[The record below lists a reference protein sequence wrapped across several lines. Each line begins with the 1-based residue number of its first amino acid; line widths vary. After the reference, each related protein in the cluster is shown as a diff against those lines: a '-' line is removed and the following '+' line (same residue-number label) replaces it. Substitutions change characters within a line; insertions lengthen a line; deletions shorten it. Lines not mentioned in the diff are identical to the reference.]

1 MKQLHKINGKS
12 VQVPKNHQ
20 ELSIEINFDNDS
32 TDRQVNIVGFEWV
45 DKEAQDLLDFF
56 NLGMSGG
63 AGIFEGVP
71 HTITLQ
77 ENGSSLDLLDGYI
90 DLSTANWGRNQVV
103 ADSTPAAKIDWLNDV
118 ADSFTFEYLREIGK
132 IQDSDFVFVPYV
144 VSSVPN
150 YSDAMIATV
159 TIVFCTV
166 EIQDAFNQVKA
177 ALGKIGTGWE
187 AVGGVIELIFRILYA
202 LLLIVTVLNLILDL
216 IALIIQKIKYKPAMS
231 VNRLIE
237 IACDFK
243 GLTYTSDFL
252 FESTW
257 SKLHIIPESF
267 SNPADVEDDRIL
279 GFFAPNTT
287 EQNGYFQGTFGDLLR
302 AIKDTFNAK
311 VVINGKQLSIEKRN
325 KKLTTARF
333 KLPQY
338 DVENWKTNAEEVV
351 SSYLI
356 SFSYDSVEKQTI
368 NNWTGNNM
376 QAILDLK
383 VSTDPTLKL
392 LKNLNQVQSPF
403 ARATRKTTFTIPE
416 KIADNLLDDIGV
428 IVGVFVN
435 LANGVISVVNKAI
448 KTINK
453 LKSALSVIGIK
464 IKADFDPVPRLTDP
478 GLENLIDNRI
488 GMMLLDTDM
497 ITVPKLVL
505 LDVNS
510 NYKLNKISALNDTKL
525 TALNLFNE
533 FHISNTFA
541 PTANSAQRFEF
552 EYDQVEMNLTDVKN
566 VIEDRAVK
574 LPSGE
579 IVEVVS
585 CNWNPFTR
593 LATFVVRQRKLFTNN
608 LKQVILEPIGR

>member
-45 DKEAQDLLDFF
+45 DKEAQDLLDYF

-63 AGIFEGVP
+63 AGVFEGVP
-71 HTITLQ
+71 HKITLQ
-77 ENGSSLDLLDGYI
+77 ENGSSLDLFDGYI
-90 DLSTANWGRNQVV
+90 DLSSANWGRNQVV
-103 ADSTPAAKIDWLNDV
+103 ADSTPVAKIDWLNDI
-118 ADSFTFEYLREIGK
+118 ADSFTFDYLREIDK
-132 IQDSDFVFVPYV
+132 IKDSDFVFVPYV

-150 YSDAMIATV
+150 YSDSMITTV

-166 EIQDAFNQVKA
+166 EIEDAFNQVTA

-202 LLLIVTVLNLILDL
+202 LLLIVTILNLILDL

-279 GFFAPNTT
+279 GFFAPNRK

-351 SSYLI
+351 SSYLV

-416 KIADNLLDDIGV
+416 KIADALLDDIGV
-428 IVGVFVN
+428 VVGVFVN

-497 ITVPKLVL
+497 ISVPKLVL

-510 NYKLNKISALNDTKL
+510 NYRLNKISALNDTKL
-525 TALNLFNE
+525 TAVNLFNE

-541 PTANSAQRFEF
+541 PTANSAQRYEF
-552 EYDQVEMNLTDVKN
+552 EYDQVEMNLTDVQN

-608 LKQVILEPIGR
+608 LKQVILEPVGR

>member
-32 TDRQVNIVGFEWV
+32 TDRQVNIAAFEWV
-45 DKEAQDLLDFF
+45 DKEAQDLLDYF

-63 AGIFEGVP
+63 AGVFEGVP
-71 HTITLQ
+71 HKITLQ
-77 ENGSSLDLLDGYI
+77 ENGSSLDLFDGYI

-103 ADSTPAAKIDWLNDV
+103 ADSTPVAKIDWLNDI
-118 ADSFTFEYLREIGK
+118 ADSFTFDYLREINK
-132 IQDSDFVFVPYV
+132 IKDSDFVFVPYV

-150 YSDAMIATV
+150 YSDAMITTV
-159 TIVFCTV
+159 TIVFCSN
-166 EIQDAFNQVKA
+166 EIVKVHQSLA
-177 ALGKIGTGWE
+177 PKLAEIGTVVE
-187 AVGGVIELIFRILYA
+187 APGGAIGLIFEIIYA
-202 LLLIVTVLNLILDL
+202 VLLLVTVVDLLLDL
-216 IALIIQKIKYKPAMS
+216 IALIIQRIKYKPAMS

-267 SNPADVEDDRIL
+267 SNPEDVEDNRIL

-311 VVINGKQLSIEKRN
+311 VVINGKQLSIDKRN

-403 ARATRKTTFTIPE
+403 ARAIRKEKLTTPE
-416 KIADNLLDDIGV
+416 KIADALLDVLGV
-428 IVGVFVN
+428 NISILIS
-435 LANGVISVVNKAI
+435 LANGVLDIVNKAI

-453 LKSALSVIGIK
+453 IKKALAVIGIK
-464 IKADFDPVPRLTDP
+464 IKADLEPVPKLIDP
-478 GLENLIDNRI
+478 QLGNIIDNRT

-541 PTANSAQRFEF
+541 PTANSAQRYEF

>member
-45 DKEAQDLLDFF
+45 DKEAQDLLDYF

-63 AGIFEGVP
+63 AGVFEGVP
-71 HTITLQ
+71 HKITLQ
-77 ENGSSLDLLDGYI
+77 ENGSSLDLFDGYI

-103 ADSTPAAKIDWLNDV
+103 ADSTPVAKIDWLNDI
-118 ADSFTFEYLREIGK
+118 ADSFTFEYLREIDK
-132 IQDSDFVFVPYV
+132 IKDSDFVFVPYV

-150 YSDAMIATV
+150 YSDAMITTV

-166 EIQDAFNQVKA
+166 EIEDAFNQVSA

-202 LLLIVTVLNLILDL
+202 LLLIVTILNLILDL

-279 GFFAPNTT
+279 GFFAPNNK

-416 KIADNLLDDIGV
+416 KIADALLDDIGV
-428 IVGVFVN
+428 VVGVFVN

-497 ITVPKLVL
+497 ITVPKLAL

-510 NYKLNKISALNDTKL
+510 NYRLNKISALNDTKL

-541 PTANSAQRFEF
+541 PTANSAQRYEF
-552 EYDQVEMNLTDVKN
+552 EYDQVEMNLTDVQN

>member
-71 HTITLQ
+71 HKITLQ
-77 ENGSSLDLLDGYI
+77 ENGSSLDLFDGYI

-103 ADSTPAAKIDWLNDV
+103 ADSTPVAKIDWLNDV
-118 ADSFTFEYLREIGK
+118 ADSFTFEYLREINK
-132 IQDSDFVFVPYV
+132 IKDSDFVFVPYV

-150 YSDAMIATV
+150 YSDSMITTV
-159 TIVFCTV
+159 TIVFCST
-166 EIQDAFNQVKA
+166 ELS
-177 ALGKIGTGWE
+177 ALTSSISAKIGEIATVVN
-187 AVGGVIELIFRILYA
+187 APGGVIGLIFEIIYA
-202 LLLIVTVLNLILDL
+202 VVLLVTVVNLILDL
-216 IALIIQKIKYKPAMS
+216 IALIIQKIKYKPAMA

-279 GFFAPNTT
+279 GFFAPNTK

-311 VVINGKQLSIEKRN
+311 VVITGRELSIEKRN

-351 SSYLI
+351 SSYFI

-368 NNWTGNNM
+368 DNWAGNNM

-392 LKNLNQVQSPF
+392 LKNLAQVQIPF
-403 ARATRKTTFTIPE
+403 ARATRKTDLTTPE
-416 KIADNLLDDIGV
+416 KIADTLLDV
-428 IVGVFVN
+428 VGVAVSI
-435 LANGVISVVNKAI
+435 LVTVANAVIDTVNKAI

-453 LKSALSVIGIK
+453 LKKALAVIGIK
-464 IKADFDPVPRLTDP
+464 IKADTEPVPTLIDP
-478 GLENLIDNRI
+478 QLGNLIDNRI

-510 NYKLNKISALNDTKL
+510 NYKLNKISSLNDTKL

-552 EYDQVEMNLTDVKN
+552 EYDQVEMNLTEVKN

-579 IVEVVS
+579 IVEVLS

-608 LKQVILEPIGR
+608 LKQVILEPTGR